1 MTTTEQDAIVIGGGI
16 AGTAAALAL
25 RAAGRTPVIYEAGRP
40 GDAERGVFLTIAV
53 NGVNAL
59 RALGA
64 DPAVVLARG
73 FATPRLALRGASGRL
88 LAETPLGGP
97 LPDGTVTT
105 TIRRADLYAALRS
118 EAGTRGVEIVY
129 GHPLTTARTA
139 AHGVTAEFAGGRTVT
154 GNLLVGADGLHS
166 RTRTALDPSAPAPH
180 FLGLLDT
187 GGFTDGPVCPALLPP
202 SGVMQMSFG
211 RRAFFGWAAAPDG
224 RVWWFANP
232 SRRRPAEPGEFTPG
246 AWRSHLLELFD
257 GEPGADLIRATGEVL
272 GPWNTRDLPRVPVW
286 RGDRIVLIGDAA
298 HAVAPSSGQGA
309 SMALEDAVVLGHS
322 LREHRDVP
330 AALAAYEAARRARVE
345 KVVAHGRRTSGT
357 KVLGPVGAAM
367 RDAMM
372 PLVMRMLHRRGDPQA
387 WIFEHRVPVLPS
399 VPR

>member
-1 MTTTEQDAIVIGGGI
+1 MTKAIVVGGGI
-16 AGTAAALAL
+16 AGTAAAIAL
-25 RAAGRTPVIYEAGRP
+25 RIVGHTPVIYESGRP

-59 RALGA
+59 RSLGA

-105 TIRRADLYAALRS
+105 TIRRADLYAALRA
-118 EAGTRGVEIVY
+118 EAEAKGIEIVY
-129 GHPLTTARTA
+129 GHRLTTATSG
-139 AHGVTAEFAGGRTVT
+139 AHGVTAGFEGGRTVS
-154 GNLLVGADGLHS
+154 GDLLVGADGLNS
-166 RTRTALDPSAPAPH
+166 RTRTVLDPSSPAPH

-187 GGFTDGPVCPALLPP
+187 GGFTDGPVDPALVPP
-202 SGVMQMSFG
+202 PGQMQMSFG
-211 RRAFFGWAAAPDG
+211 RRAFSGWAAGPDG

-232 SRRRPAEPGEFTPG
+232 PREHPAEPGEFTPET
-246 AWRSHLLELFD
+246 WRAYLLDLFE
-257 GEPGADLIRATGEVL
+257 GEPAARLIRATSEIP
-272 GPWNTRDLPRVPVW
+272 GPWSTRDLPRVPVW
-286 RGDRIVLIGDAA
+286 HGDRIVLIGDAA

-322 LREHRDVP
+322 LREHRDLP
-330 AALAAYEAARRARVE
+330 AALSAYEAARRPRVE
-345 KVVAHGRRTSGT
+345 KVVAHGRRSSGT

-372 PLVMRMLHRRGDPQA
+372 PLVMRMMHRRGDPQA
-387 WIFEHRVPVLPS
+387 WIFEHRVPALTPA
-399 VPR
+399 PR

>member
-1 MTTTEQDAIVIGGGI
+1 MTNVIVVGGGI
-16 AGTAAALAL
+16 AGTAAAIAL
-25 RAAGRTPVIYEAGRP
+25 RIAGHPPVIYESGRP

-59 RALGA
+59 RSLGA

-73 FATPRLALRGASGRL
+73 FATPRLALRGASGRV

-105 TIRRADLYAALRS
+105 TIRRADLYAALRA
-118 EAGTRGVEIVY
+118 EAEARGVEIVY
-129 GHPLTTARTA
+129 GHRLTTATSG
-139 AHGVTAEFAGGRTVT
+139 AHGVTAEFEGGRTVT
-154 GNLLVGADGLHS
+154 GDLLVGADGLNS

-180 FLGLLDT
+180 HLGLLDT
-187 GGFTDGPVCPALLPP
+187 GGFTDGPVDPGLVPP
-202 SGVMQMSFG
+202 PGEMRMSFG
-211 RRAFFGWAAAPDG
+211 RRAFFGWAAGPDG

-232 SRRRPAEPGEFTPG
+232 PRRHPVEPGEFTPET
-246 AWRSHLLELFD
+246 WRAHLLGLFD
-257 GEPGADLIRATGEVL
+257 GEPAARLIRATSEIL

-286 RGDRIVLIGDAA
+286 HGDRIVLIGDAA

-309 SMALEDAVVLGHS
+309 SMALEGAVVLGHS
-322 LREHRDVP
+322 LREHRDLP
-330 AALAAYEAARRARVE
+330 AALSAYQAARRPRVE

-357 KVLGPVGAAM
+357 KVLGPVGAAI

-372 PLVMRMLHRRGDPQA
+372 PLVMRLMHRRGDPQA
-387 WIFEHRVPVLPS
+387 WIFEHRVPALTS
-399 VPR
+399 APR